1 MKKLVALFLVFAMMA
16 SVLAFAGC
24 SKEEPKG
31 VETGGQTNEG
41 EEQGETKDKIK
52 VGISLPTQREERWV
66 RDREQMIAEAA
77 NLGVEL
83 VVKVADADT
92 QEQIQQ
98 VESILTEGVDV
109 LILAPHDASAAAS
122 LVDMAKDEGVP
133 VISYDRLITGTD
145 KLDYYISFDNTE
157 VGRVQGKFI
166 TELVPEGNYIIM
178 SGAPTDNNAKLFKE
192 GAMEYI
198 QPLID
203 SGKINVIA
211 EQAVENW
218 EPENAL
224 KIVEAALLSSGNK
237 VDAILSPNDGC
248 AGGAIQALAAQG
260 LDGIV
265 PITGQDA
272 ELAAA
277 QRIVAGKQTMTV
289 YKDTRDTASK
299 AIQMAVDMANGVSI
313 ETNGAVDN
321 GVFDVPSVLMPV
333 KIVTKDNIKEVLVD
347 SGYLKEADVFK

>member
-1 MKKLVALFLVFAMMA
+1 MKKIVTLFLVLVMMTA
-16 SVLAFAGC
+16 VFAGC
-24 SKEEPKG
+24 GKKAPAVDTP
-31 VETGGQTNEG
+31 VETETGTETGT
-41 EEQGETKDKIK
+41 ETKDKIR

-66 RDREQMIAEAA
+66 RDKEQMIAEAA
-77 NLGVEL
+77 KLGVEL

-98 VESILTEGVDV
+98 VEAILTEGVDV
-109 LILAPHDASAAAS
+109 LILAPNDASASAS
-122 LVDMAKDEGVP
+122 LVDMAKEEGVP
-133 VISYDRLITGTD
+133 VIAYDRLITGTAN
-145 KLDYYISFDNTE
+145 LDYYISFDNTE

-166 TELVPEGNYIIM
+166 TDLVPEGNYIIM

-192 GAMEYI
+192 GAMEYL

-211 EQAVENW
+211 EQAVDNW

-224 KIVEAALLSSGNK
+224 KIVEAALLKSNNK

-260 LDGIV
+260 LDGVV

-277 QRIVAGKQTMTV
+277 QRIVAGTQTMTV
-289 YKDTRDTASK
+289 YKDTRDVASK
-299 AIQMAVDMANGVSI
+299 SIQMAIALANGEAI
-313 ETNGAVDN
+313 ETNGNVDN
-321 GVFDVPSVLMPV
+321 GVKEIPSVLVAV
-333 KIVTKDNIKEVLVD
+333 KIVTQDNVKEVLVD

>member
-1 MKKLVALFLVFAMMA
+1 MKKLLTLFLALVMMTA
-16 SVLAFAGC
+16 VVAGC
-24 SKEEPKG
+24 SPKAPA
-31 VETGGQTNEG
+31 TDAPA
-41 EEQGETKDKIK
+41 EEQAATGEKIR

-66 RDREQMIAEAA
+66 RDKEQMIAEAEK
-77 NLGVEL
+77 LGVEL

-98 VESILTEGVDV
+98 VEAILTEGVDV
-109 LILAPHDASAAAS
+109 LILAPNDASASAS
-122 LVDMAKDEGVP
+122 LVDMAKEEGVP
-133 VISYDRLITGTD
+133 VIAYDRLITGTD

-166 TELVPEGNYIIM
+166 TEMVPEGKYIIM

-198 QPLID
+198 QPLVD
-203 SGKINVIA
+203 SGKIEVIA
-211 EQAVENW
+211 EQAVDNW

-224 KIVEAALLSSGNK
+224 KIVEAALLASNNE

-260 LDGIV
+260 LDGVV

-277 QRIVAGKQTMTV
+277 QRIVAGTQTMTV
-289 YKDTRDTASK
+289 FKDTRDLASK
-299 AIQMAVDMANGVSI
+299 SIQVAQALAKGETV
-313 ETNGAVDN
+313 ETNGEVDN
-321 GVFDVPSVLMPV
+321 GVKAVPSILMAV
-333 KIVTKDNIKEVLVD
+333 KIVTKDNVKEVLVD
-347 SGYLKEADVFK
+347 SGYLKEADVFQ

>member
-1 MKKLVALFLVFAMMA
+1 MKKLVTLFLALVMMA
-16 SVLAFAGC
+16 AVVGC
-24 SKEEPKG
+24 APKT
-31 VETGGQTNEG
+31 ETPDTDAPAG
-41 EEQGETKDKIK
+41 EEQQQTETKDKVK

-66 RDREQMIAEAA
+66 RDKEQMIAKAEE
-77 NLGVEL
+77 LGVEL

-98 VESILTEGVDV
+98 VEAILTEGVDV
-109 LILAPHDASAAAS
+109 LILAPNDASASAS
-122 LVDMAKDEGVP
+122 LVDMAKEEGVP
-133 VISYDRLITGTD
+133 VIAYDRLITGTD
-145 KLDYYISFDNTE
+145 QLDYYISFDNTE

-166 TELVPEGNYIIM
+166 TEMVPEGKYIIM

-192 GAMEYI
+192 GAMEYL

-203 SGKINVIA
+203 SGKIEVIA
-211 EQAVENW
+211 EQAVDNW

-224 KIVEAALLSSGNK
+224 KIVEAALLASNNE

-260 LDGIV
+260 LDGVV

-277 QRIVAGKQTMTV
+277 QRIVAGTQTMTV
-289 YKDTRDTASK
+289 FKDTRDLASK
-299 AIQMAVDMANGVSI
+299 SIEMAMALANGESI
-313 ETNGAVDN
+313 ETNGGVDN
-321 GVFDVPSVLMPV
+321 GVKEVPSVLMAV

-347 SGYLKEADVFK
+347 SGYLKEADVFQ

>member
-1 MKKLVALFLVFAMMA
+1 MKKLVTLFLALVMMA
-16 SVLAFAGC
+16 AVVGC
-24 SKEEPKG
+24 APKT
-31 VETGGQTNEG
+31 ETPATDAPAG
-41 EEQGETKDKIK
+41 EEQQQTETKDKVK

-66 RDREQMIAEAA
+66 RDKEQMIAKAEE
-77 NLGVEL
+77 LGVEL

-98 VESILTEGVDV
+98 VEAILTEGVDV
-109 LILAPHDASAAAS
+109 LILAPNDASASAS
-122 LVDMAKDEGVP
+122 LVDMAKEEGVP
-133 VISYDRLITGTD
+133 VIAYDRLITGTD
-145 KLDYYISFDNTE
+145 QLDYYISFDNTE

-166 TELVPEGNYIIM
+166 TEMVPEGKYIIM

-192 GAMEYI
+192 GAMEYL

-203 SGKINVIA
+203 SGKIEVIA
-211 EQAVENW
+211 EQAVDNW

-224 KIVEAALLSSGNK
+224 KIVEAALLASNNE

-260 LDGIV
+260 LDGVV

-277 QRIVAGKQTMTV
+277 QRIVAGTQTMTV
-289 YKDTRDTASK
+289 FKDTRDLASK
-299 AIQMAVDMANGVSI
+299 SIEMAMALANGESI
-313 ETNGAVDN
+313 ETNGGVDN
-321 GVFDVPSVLMPV
+321 GVKEVPSVLMAV

-347 SGYLKEADVFK
+347 SGYLKEADVFQ

>member
-1 MKKLVALFLVFAMMA
+1 MKKLVTLFLALVMMTA
-16 SVLAFAGC
+16 VIAGC
-24 SKEEPKG
+24 SPKTEAPATDAPAG
-31 VETGGQTNEG
+31 EATQT
-41 EEQGETKDKIK
+41 EQTETKDKVK

-66 RDREQMIAEAA
+66 RDKEQMIAKAEE
-77 NLGVEL
+77 LGVEL

-98 VESILTEGVDV
+98 VEAILTEGVDV
-109 LILAPHDASAAAS
+109 LILAPNDASASAS
-122 LVDMAKDEGVP
+122 LVDMAKEEGVP
-133 VISYDRLITGTD
+133 VIAYDRLITGTD
-145 KLDYYISFDNTE
+145 QLDYYISFDNTE

-166 TELVPEGNYIIM
+166 TEMVPEGKYIIM

-192 GAMEYI
+192 GAMEYL

-203 SGKINVIA
+203 SGKIEVIA
-211 EQAVENW
+211 EQAVDNW

-224 KIVEAALLSSGNK
+224 KIVEAALLASNNE

-277 QRIVAGKQTMTV
+277 QRIVAGTQTMTV
-289 YKDTRDTASK
+289 FKDTRDLASK
-299 AIQMAVDMANGVSI
+299 SIEMAMALANGESI
-313 ETNGAVDN
+313 ETNGGVDN
-321 GVFDVPSVLMPV
+321 GVKEVPSVLMAV

-347 SGYLKEADVFK
+347 SGYLKEADVFQ

>member
-1 MKKLVALFLVFAMMA
+1 MKKLVTLFLVLVMMT
-16 SVLAFAGC
+16 SVFAGC
-24 SKEEPKG
+24 AKKEAPA
-31 VETGGQTNEG
+31 TDTPA
-41 EEQGETKDKIK
+41 TDAPAADAKIR

-66 RDREQMIAEAA
+66 RDKEQMIAEAA
-77 NLGVEL
+77 KLGVEL

-98 VESILTEGVDV
+98 VEAILTEGVDV
-109 LILAPHDASAAAS
+109 LILAPNDASASAS
-122 LVDMAKDEGVP
+122 LVDMAKEEGVP
-133 VISYDRLITGTD
+133 VIAYDRLITGTAN
-145 KLDYYISFDNTE
+145 LDYYISFDNTE

-166 TELVPEGNYIIM
+166 TDLVPEGNYIIM

-192 GAMEYI
+192 GAMEYL

-203 SGKINVIA
+203 SGKIKVVA

-224 KIVEAALLSSGNK
+224 KIVEAALLSSNNE

-260 LDGIV
+260 LDGQV

-277 QRIVAGKQTMTV
+277 QRIVAGTQTMTV
-289 YKDTRDTASK
+289 FKDTRDLASK
-299 AIQMAVDMANGVSI
+299 SIQMAMALAKGEAV
-313 ETNGAVDN
+313 ETNGEVE
-321 GVFDVPSVLMPV
+321 GVPSVLMAV
-333 KIVTKDNIKEVLVD
+333 KIVTKDNVKEVLVD

>member
-1 MKKLVALFLVFAMMA
+1 MKKLVTLFLALVMMTA
-16 SVLAFAGC
+16 IVAGC
-24 SKEEPKG
+24 TPKAPATDAPADG
-31 VETGGQTNEG
+31 AATGE
-41 EEQGETKDKIK
+41 KIR

-66 RDREQMIAEAA
+66 RDKEQMIAEAEK
-77 NLGVEL
+77 LGVEL

-98 VESILTEGVDV
+98 VEAILTEGVDV
-109 LILAPHDASAAAS
+109 LILAPNDASASAS
-122 LVDMAKDEGVP
+122 LVDMAKEEGVP
-133 VISYDRLITGTD
+133 VIAYDRLITGTAN
-145 KLDYYISFDNTE
+145 LDYYISFDNTE

-166 TELVPEGNYIIM
+166 TEMVPEGKYIIM

-192 GAMEYI
+192 GAMEYL

-203 SGKINVIA
+203 SGKITVVA
-211 EQAVENW
+211 EQAVDNW

-224 KIVEAALLSSGNK
+224 KIVEAALLSSNNE

-260 LDGIV
+260 LDGVV

-277 QRIVAGKQTMTV
+277 QRIVAGTQTMTV
-289 YKDTRDTASK
+289 FKDTRDLASK
-299 AIQMAVDMANGVSI
+299 SIQMALALAKGEAI
-313 ETNGAVDN
+313 ETNGEVD
-321 GVFDVPSVLMPV
+321 GVKSVLMAV

-347 SGYLKEADVFK
+347 SGYLKEADVFQ